1 VFLPRPQ
8 RLPALSKPLAMQS
21 PVKYRYYLNV
31 CTHSYSSVWWQWDRW
46 EQEID
51 WMVL

>member
-1 VFLPRPQ
+1 
-8 RLPALSKPLAMQS
+8 MQS

-51 WMVL
+51 WMVRDLSNRSCLCPTPEYV